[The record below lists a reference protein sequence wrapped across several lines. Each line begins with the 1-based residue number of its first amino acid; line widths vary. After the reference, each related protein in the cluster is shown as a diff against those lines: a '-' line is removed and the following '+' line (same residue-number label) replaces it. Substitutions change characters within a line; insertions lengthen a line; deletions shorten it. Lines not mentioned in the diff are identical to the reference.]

1 MSDNDSV
8 KSGGSSKSAQLLASR
23 GGFFMPAAN

>member
-8 KSGGSSKSAQLLASR
+8 KSGESSKSAQPHAAR
-23 GGFFMPAAN
+23 GGFFMPASN